1 MSITFAYPADIDEQK
16 RLSNILALMQRMPM
30 GEALLDHI
38 TDARGHDSIQKLTI
52 CFNPNMGDIH
62 GMYQRKDDH
71 GAVSLSTHLSDEA
84 LAGVLLHELR
94 HAQQPMSFYNREYN
108 EMTTLALTQMRIKE
122 GDAFAHHFCALLD
135 SPDDEVARQGLAL
148 IAKPLQADVRDLL
161 AIQADNWVN
170 ATTPEEKRAVMRE
183 VFWVMQ
189 ATRFDKYDSDT
200 IDKIAEYQKGEI
212 RRPIGEN
219 AFQRTLNMVIDTSL
233 LPGLLADGRES
244 NYLGENFT
252 QIAMKLVKTSDEAR
266 VRHDKFSVIDHD
278 ATLPYSKPDGNDSLK
293 FGR

>member
-1 MSITFAYPADIDEQK
+1 MSITFAYPADPAEQQ
-16 RLSNILALMQRMPM
+16 RLTDIVTLMQRMPM
-30 GEALLDHI
+30 GEAVFEHI
-38 TDARGHDSIQKLTI
+38 TNGHSHDSIQKLTI
-52 CFNPNMGDIH
+52 FFNPTMGDIH
-62 GMYQRKDDH
+62 GMYQRSGDH
-71 GAVSLSTHLSDEA
+71 GAVSLSPHLSDEA

-94 HAQQPMSFYNREYN
+94 HAQQPVSFYNREYD

-148 IAKPLQADVRDLL
+148 ITKPLQADVRDLL

-170 ATTPEEKRAVMRE
+170 AATPEEKRAVMRE

-189 ATRFDKYDSDT
+189 ATRFDKYDGDT
-200 IDKIAEYQKGEI
+200 IEKIAQYQKGEI
-212 RRPIGEN
+212 RRPIGES

-233 LPGLLADGRES
+233 LPGLLADGGES

-252 QIAMKLVKTSDEAR
+252 QIAMKLVKTADDAQA
-266 VRHDKFSVIDHD
+266 RHDSLSVIDHD